1 MDLLDTWSVR
11 IAENV
16 APDEVDLAPVM
27 ARAYGAGGAARRD
40 LFRRATGNAPGGFG
54 TGQMTAVVPWV
65 LQGMAVAAPALSAML
80 AATPYLKDF
89 VSIVKDALDIRK
101 SIKDEKVVPPGDRYA
116 PLREAMVAVRS
127 ELEAAPLS
135 EEQRDLIVYR
145 VMCVLLEAPAGATE
159 FVQTVGDAV
168 DE

>member
-1 MDLLDTWSVR
+1 MALIDTWSVR

-16 APDEVDLAPVM
+16 APDEIDLAPMM
-27 ARAYGAGGAARRD
+27 ARAYVTGGAARKD
-40 LFRRATGNAPGGFG
+40 LFRRATGSAPGGFG
-54 TGQMTAVVPWV
+54 AGQMTAVIPWV
-65 LQGMAVAAPALSAML
+65 LQGIAVAAPALSAML

-89 VSIVKDALDIRK
+89 VSIVKDALDIHR
-101 SIKDEKVVPPGDRYA
+101 SIKDEEAVLPGDRYA

-145 VMCVLLEAPAGATE
+145 VMCVLLEAPISATK